1 MSRIADTFRH
11 AAIYSAANMLGK
23 LLAFILLPFYAHALG
38 TEGYGIIGMVDAAM
52 ALLTSVLAYG
62 SQNAIVR
69 IYHEQPEAR
78 KALAISTGYWVTF
91 VVALVL
97 TALAMAGSGGLS
109 TVLFGDAGYQGLL
122 CMALLAFFLDMSA
135 QAAAATLI
143 VERKSVQFSLL
154 SLARLLSGLS
164 MNIAFIVICDWGIF
178 GYFLS
183 SVLTSLLSFSLIQ
196 HLCFR
201 CVGTAFDVQVARAI
215 VDFQWPLIPGALVSF
230 AARQSERMSLRLFE
244 SLEKVG
250 VLEMAYKFP
259 SLISMLIH
267 EPFMNAWNTERLR
280 LAQTGSKEASKK
292 IGDTFTLAWFTLVLA
307 GLLIALGI
315 RDVLIVL
322 TPPAFW
328 EATRIAQIECLTLVL
343 TCAAQHVNLGFLH
356 GKDTRAWARMTS
368 TISVAKIGLSVAF
381 VASMGIWGAAYS
393 AFLAAAVL
401 FFLALRGGQS
411 RYRIQYRSTWNLSI
425 IGLALVLFCIVES
438 GSEYFL
444 EQAKALAATLTTFR
458 ITPLM
463 MVNEWPW
470 VIEKLPYIID
480 LLMRLLTG
488 AGLLLLLPFIVSDS
502 PLHKRRFVRNLS
514 HDSV

>member
-1 MSRIADTFRH
+1 
-11 AAIYSAANMLGK
+11 
-23 LLAFILLPFYAHALG
+23 
-38 TEGYGIIGMVDAAM
+38 
-52 ALLTSVLAYG
+52 
-62 SQNAIVR
+62 
-69 IYHEQPEAR
+69 
-78 KALAISTGYWVTF
+78 
-91 VVALVL
+91 
-97 TALAMAGSGGLS
+97 
-109 TVLFGDAGYQGLL
+109 
-122 CMALLAFFLDMSA
+122 
-135 QAAAATLI
+135 
-143 VERKSVQFSLL
+143 
-154 SLARLLSGLS
+154 
-164 MNIAFIVICDWGIF
+164 
-178 GYFLS
+178 
-183 SVLTSLLSFSLIQ
+183 VLTSLLSFSLIQ

-201 CVGTAFDVQVARAI
+201 RVGTAFDVQVARAI

-230 AARQSERMSLRLFE
+230 AARQSERVSLRFFE

-280 LAQTGSKEASKK
+280 LAQTGTTDASKK

-438 GSEYFL
+438 GSDFFL
-444 EQAKALAATLTTFR
+444 EQSKALAATLTTLR
-458 ITPLM
+458 ITPLL

-502 PLHKRRFVRNLS
+502 PLHKRRFVRKLS
-514 HDSV
+514 HGSV